1 MTTTEYLIE
10 LIAAKRDMRAALL
23 EKGVQT
29 WGGLNI
35 YPEAIDRIPT
45 VELRSAVL
53 KCEDGIRLHTRGEM
67 PQLDISA
74 LTSMDSMFS
83 GNALIP
89 TGPFTS
95 FSLDNLYNVAS
106 MDSTFRNCSNLEY
119 VEIPNATKVM
129 NITECFA
136 LDTALETVELGLPSR
151 ISSSARAFEDCESLT
166 SVDLGN
172 LIVSDDT
179 EAMFRNCKSL
189 AYLPVTNIIGGG
201 SDNMYEGCTSLVNVP
216 YINIVT
222 SEDDD
227 VWRLK
232 DTFKDC
238 VNLKSIGVI
247 DGKPQGFGSNWF
259 TSSTDNSWISGC
271 ANLESI
277 GVIDCSEVQDI
288 RCIFG
293 DSDWVAQD
301 GVKVYTDMKPKL
313 VNVGGF
319 AGYGT
324 RVGGYRSTFSV
335 AFALVPNISR
345 ESLIN
350 IFESLSNVN
359 PEVQSVDIPLLEIQL
374 DKLRAS
380 DIKIATDKGWT
391 ISLI

>member
-1 MTTTEYLIE
+1 MTTEQYLSE
-10 LIAAKRDMRAALL
+10 LIAAKNDMKEALR
-23 EKGVQT
+23 EKGVEV
-29 WGGLNI
+29 WGGLNT
-35 YPEAIDRIPT
+35 YPDAIDRIPA
-45 VELRSAVL
+45 VELSAIL
-53 KCEDGIRLHTRGEM
+53 KCEDGIRLHTGGEM

-95 FSLDNLYNVAS
+95 FGLDNLYNVTS

-136 LDTALETVELGLPSR
+136 HDTALETVELGLPSR

-189 AYLPVTNIIGGG
+189 TYLPVTNIIGGG

-222 SEDDD
+222 SDD
-227 VWRLK
+227 WLK

-247 DGKPQGFGSNWF
+247 DGKPHGFGSNWF

-324 RVGGYRSTFSV
+324 RVGGYPSTFSV

-359 PEVQSVDIPLLEIQL
+359 PGNIPLLEIQL